1 MKTTEKMSL
10 QTIFH
15 IIISRQ
21 FKFESGAM
29 QLIPSMLYSGLQS
42 SFWCHDS
49 YCNYQKLNNIIF
61 RVKILFIL
69 RKPHAMRQWWSTM
82 VKKKNTDKIML
93 NEDALL
99 PHSRVFRICWV
110 DIWINHEKWITLNIN
125 NFATFNPSKGRKIPM
140 RS

>member
-125 NFATFNPSKGRKIPM
+125 NFATFNPPKGRKIPM